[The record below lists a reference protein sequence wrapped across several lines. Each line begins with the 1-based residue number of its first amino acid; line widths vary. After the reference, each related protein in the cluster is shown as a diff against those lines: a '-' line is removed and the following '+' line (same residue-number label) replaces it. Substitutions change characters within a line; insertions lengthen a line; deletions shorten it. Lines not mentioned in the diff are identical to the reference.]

1 MIINRITNELY
12 QSRLEAKLE
21 LGSAQFNRLFKQKIL
36 YYVNNIPCAD
46 YGLQANTNIKG
57 SRTICQ

>member
-1 MIINRITNELY
+1 MIINRITNETY

-36 YYVNNIPCAD
+36 YYMNNNIPFAD
-46 YGLQANTNIKG
+46 YGLQTNTNLESSWTKP
-57 SRTICQ
+57 